1 MLYNSS
7 KEQWEVEIS
16 SHELC
21 QVFRSL
27 EWTKHKLT
35 EASFLYWHWHSLL
48 QLTGGISDVK
58 TKASKDKETGLTSN
72 AINNLRSSGS
82 LKEHMRSLNC
92 YHLSGQQA
100 SQSTTNIENT
110 AGLYTSLQ
118 GAFQVL
124 STHSIRDSS
133 SPSTADPKLW
143 QPIPQK

>member
-1 MLYNSS
+1 MLYNST

-16 SHELC
+16 SRELC

-35 EASFLYWHWHSLL
+35 EASFLYWRWQSV
-48 QLTGGISDVK
+48 TTNWWDFRCE
-58 TKASKDKETGLTSN
+58 DKSSQGQRDWLTSN

-100 SQSTTNIENT
+100 SQSTTNSENT